1 MNGPEHF
8 AEAER
13 LLEAAKADVRS
24 LDDKPPGRMLVL
36 DRASIAIAAA
46 GVHAKLAEAA
56 AVSDRLQAG
65 AGS

>member
-1 MNGPEHF
+1 VNGPEHF

-24 LDDKPPGRMLVL
+24 LDDKQPGRMLVL

-56 AVSDRLQAG
+56 AINERVRAG
-65 AGS
+65 GAS